1 MKIINYISIIAMPLV
16 ILIIVSRGLKERISV
31 FDVFLKG
38 ARDGIEIT
46 IKIFSTLVGLFVAIG
61 LLRSSGILDFITK
74 LISPI
79 LIMLQ
84 FPGEIVPLA
93 LLRPISG
100 SASMAVATDIMAQN
114 GVDAFVGVVASV
126 IMGAT
131 ETTLYTIAVY
141 SSSVRIKNT
150 RKILIAS
157 LLADLTGV
165 IVSIVICK
173 LIFFA

>member
-46 IKIFSTLVGLFVAIG
+46 IKIFPTLVGLFVAIG

-79 LIMLQ
+79 LTVFQ
-84 FPGEIVPLA
+84 FPGETVPLA
-93 LLRPISG
+93 
-100 SASMAVATDIMAQN
+100 
-114 GVDAFVGVVASV
+114 
-126 IMGAT
+126 
-131 ETTLYTIAVY
+131 
-141 SSSVRIKNT
+141 
-150 RKILIAS
+150 
-157 LLADLTGV
+157 
-165 IVSIVICK
+165 
-173 LIFFA
+173 

>member
-46 IKIFSTLVGLFVAIG
+46 IKIFPTLVGLFVAIG

-79 LIMLQ
+79 LIMFQ

-114 GVDAFVGVVASV
+114 GVDSFVGVVASV
-126 IMGAT
+126 IMGAI

-157 LLADLTGV
+157 LMADLTGV